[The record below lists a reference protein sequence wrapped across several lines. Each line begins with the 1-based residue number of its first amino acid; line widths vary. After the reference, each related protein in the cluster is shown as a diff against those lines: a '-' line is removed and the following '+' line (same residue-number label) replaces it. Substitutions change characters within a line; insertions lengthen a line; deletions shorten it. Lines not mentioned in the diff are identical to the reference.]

1 MKWKEL
7 LEHMDPLL
15 PADFF
20 SYSFSIPRTNS
31 SRVGSVPDLSNFL
44 DEEKFGSVFLTWSEE
59 GLSGKAVIEKP
70 FEGSF
75 FPEYRKGD
83 SLELFIDTRDHKKGG
98 FASRFCHHFVFLAG
112 EVNGIQAEEVSKFRS
127 EDTHPLCSSVD
138 LKVSSETHKKSYAL
152 SFTIKESAL
161 HGFDPSQFP
170 RIGFAYRINRL
181 KGKPQHFPCSSEH
194 FELFEHPGLWAS
206 VTLT

>member
-20 SYSFSIPRTNS
+20 SYSFSIS
-31 SRVGSVPDLSNFL
+31 SKMTEVPDTSHLL
-44 DEEKFGSVFLTWSEE
+44 DEEKFGSLYLSWSED
-59 GLSGKAVIEKP
+59 GIFGKAIIEKP
-70 FEGSF
+70 FEGAF
-75 FPEYRKGD
+75 FPDYRKGD
-83 SLELFIDTRDHKKGG
+83 CLEIFIDTRDHKKSG

-112 EVNGIQAEEVSKFRS
+112 EVNGIRAEEVSRFRS
-127 EDTHPLCSSVD
+127 EDTHPLCNATD
-138 LKVSSETHKKSYAL
+138 LIVSCHAGKKSYEL
-152 SFTIKESAL
+152 SFQIKESAL

-170 RIGFAYRINRL
+170 RMGFAYRINRF
-181 KGKPQHFPCSSEH
+181 KGKPQHFPVSSER

-206 VTLT
+206 VSLT